1 LGKNKLTLKISLYT
15 QALALVIVGLLAGC
29 QRGEEAGCRS
39 DPAAS
44 APAAKLH
51 LERLERPFFQ
61 IKNAAQGLQF
71 MRAQPAFARYYL
83 QVGQAPSAEA
93 LASSLAQLATNPDL
107 EKLNRETAAAFPD
120 SAALR
125 RDLGTMFGRVK
136 YYFPAFNAPPVAA
149 TYVSGLLGKD
159 IFVNDSL
166 LVLSLDWYIGPKA
179 SYRPDLPQYML
190 RRYRPANL
198 LPTLATAV
206 AGKYVAHKQV
216 APSVLD
222 EMISQGKRLYFAG
235 QVLPCAP
242 DSLLMGYTQKELT
255 RLNFNESKVW
265 GHFLENNL
273 LYSSTPF
280 LIQKY
285 VAERP
290 NVPEI
295 DATCPGRVGQWLG
308 LQIVRKYMAEHPDVT
323 LAKLM
328 SESDAQRILN
338 DSHYRPKKG

>member
-1 LGKNKLTLKISLYT
+1 LKISLYPK
-15 QALALVIVGLLAGC
+15 ALLLAGVALLAGC
-29 QRGEEAGCRS
+29 KQGEEAGCRP
-39 DPAAS
+39 DPAAA
-44 APAAKLH
+44 APAAPLSLKH
-51 LERLERPFFQ
+51 LERSFFQ
-61 IKNAAQGLQF
+61 IKSPAEGLQF
-71 MRAQPAFARYYL
+71 MQANPAFARYYL
-83 QVGQAPSAEA
+83 QVGQAPSANA
-93 LASSLAQLATNPDL
+93 LATSLAQLATNPDL
-107 EKLNRETAAAFPD
+107 EKLGRETATAFPD
-120 SAALR
+120 SASLQ
-125 RDLGTMFGRVK
+125 RDLGTMFGKVK
-136 YYFPAFNAPPVAA
+136 YYFPDFKTPPVAA

-166 LVLSLDWYIGPKA
+166 LVISLDWYIGPKA
-179 SYRPDLPQYML
+179 SYRPDLPGYML

-206 AGKYVAHKQV
+206 AGKYVPRKLT

-235 QVLPCAP
+235 QVLPCSA
-242 DSLLMGYTQKELT
+242 DTLLIGYTRKEMTGLQ
-255 RLNFNESKVW
+255 FNEAKVW

-273 LYSSTPF
+273 LYSTAPF

-308 LQIVRKYMAEHPDVT
+308 LQIIRKYMAEHPNVT
-323 LAKLM
+323 LSQLM
-328 SESDAQRILN
+328 AQADAQRILN
-338 DSHYRPKKG
+338 DSHYRPKKS

>member
-1 LGKNKLTLKISLYT
+1 MNISLYT
-15 QALALVIVGLLAGC
+15 KALLLAGGALLAGC
-29 QRGEEAGCRS
+29 QRGEEAGCRL
-39 DPAAS
+39 DPAAD
-44 APAAKLH
+44 APAVALP
-51 LERLERPFFQ
+51 LQRLERAFFQ
-61 IKNAAQGLQF
+61 IKNPAQGLQF
-71 MRAQPAFARYYL
+71 LQANPAFARYYL
-83 QVGQAPSAEA
+83 QVGQAPSANA
-93 LASSLAQLATNPDL
+93 LAASLAQLATNPDL
-107 EKLNRETAAAFPD
+107 EKLGRETAAAFPD
-120 SAALR
+120 SAGLR
-125 RDLGTMFGRVK
+125 QDLGTMFGKVR
-136 YYFPAFNAPPVAA
+136 YYFPNFKTPPVAA

-166 LVLSLDWYIGPKA
+166 LAISLDWYIGPKA
-179 SYRPDLPQYML
+179 SYRPDLPGYML

-206 AGKYVAHKQV
+206 AGKYVPRKLT

-235 QVLPCAP
+235 RVLPCAP
-242 DSLLMGYTQKELT
+242 DSLLLGYTQKEVTGLV
-255 RLNFNESKVW
+255 FNESKVW

-295 DATCPGRVGQWLG
+295 DATCPGRVGQWVG
-308 LQIVRKYMAEHPDVT
+308 LQIVRKYMAEHPNVT

-328 SESDAQRILN
+328 AEPDAQRILN
-338 DSHYRPKKG
+338 DSHYRPKK

>member
-1 LGKNKLTLKISLYT
+1 
-15 QALALVIVGLLAGC
+15 
-29 QRGEEAGCRS
+29 
-39 DPAAS
+39 
-44 APAAKLH
+44 
-51 LERLERPFFQ
+51 
-61 IKNAAQGLQF
+61 
-71 MRAQPAFARYYL
+71 MRAHPAFARYYL

-93 LASSLAQLATNPDL
+93 MAGSLAQLASNPDL
-107 EKLNRETAAAFPD
+107 EKLNRETATAFPD

-136 YYFPAFNAPPVAA
+136 YYFPTFNVPPVAA

-206 AGKYVAHKQV
+206 AGKYVARKQA

-255 RLNFNESKVW
+255 GLVFNESKVW

-295 DATCPGRVGQWLG
+295 DATCPGRVGQWVG
-308 LQIVRKYMAEHPDVT
+308 LQIVRKYMAEHPEIT
-323 LAKLM
+323 LAKLLA
-328 SESDAQRILN
+328 EPDAQRILN
-338 DSHYRPKKG
+338 DSHYRPKK

>member
-1 LGKNKLTLKISLYT
+1 LKISLYT
-15 QALALVIVGLLAGC
+15 KALLLAGVALLAGC
-29 QRGEEAGCRS
+29 KQGEEAGCRP
-39 DPAAS
+39 DPAAN
-44 APAAKLH
+44 APVAPLPLKH
-51 LERLERPFFQ
+51 LERAFFQ
-61 IKNAAQGLQF
+61 IKNPAQGLQF
-71 MRAQPAFARYYL
+71 MQANPAFARYYL
-83 QVGQAPSAEA
+83 QVGQAPSPNA

-107 EKLNRETAAAFPD
+107 VKLGRETAAAFPD
-120 SAALR
+120 SASLQH
-125 RDLGTMFGRVK
+125 DLGTMFGKVH
-136 YYFPAFNAPPVAA
+136 YYFPDFKTPPVAA

-179 SYRPDLPQYML
+179 SYRPDLPGYML

-206 AGKYVAHKQV
+206 AGKYVPRKLA
-216 APSVLD
+216 APTVLD

-242 DSLLMGYTQKELT
+242 DTLLMGYTRKELSG
-255 RLNFNESKVW
+255 LQFNEAKVW

-308 LQIVRKYMAEHPDVT
+308 LQIIRKYMAEHPDVT
-323 LAKLM
+323 LAQLM
-328 SESDAQRILN
+328 AQADAQRILN
-338 DSHYRPKKG
+338 ESHYRPKKS

>member
-1 LGKNKLTLKISLYT
+1 LKISLYPK
-15 QALALVIVGLLAGC
+15 ALALALAGLLAGC
-29 QRGEEAGCRS
+29 QPGEKAGCRP

-44 APAAKLH
+44 APAASLQ
-51 LERLERPFFQ
+51 LEHLERPFFQ
-61 IKNAAQGLQF
+61 IKNTADGLHFLQ
-71 MRAQPAFARYYL
+71 AHPAFARYYL

-93 LASSLAQLATNPDL
+93 LASGLAQLASNPDL
-107 EKLNRETAAAFPD
+107 QKLGRETATAFAD
-120 SAALR
+120 SAVLQRGLA
-125 RDLGTMFGRVK
+125 TMFGKVN
-136 YYFPAFNAPPVAA
+136 YYFPGFKTPPVTA

-166 LVLSLDWYIGPKA
+166 LVISLDWYIGPKA
-179 SYRPDLPQYML
+179 SYRPDLPGYML
-190 RRYRPANL
+190 RRYHPENL

-206 AGKYVAHKQV
+206 AGKYVPRRPTV

-235 QVLPCAP
+235 QVLPCTP
-242 DSLLMGYTQKELT
+242 DSLLMGYTRKEL
-255 RLNFNESKVW
+255 RGLEANEGKVW
-265 GHFLENNL
+265 GHFLENNI
-273 LYSSTPF
+273 LYSTTPF

-295 DATCPGRVGQWLG
+295 DATCPGRVGQWVG
-308 LQIVRKYMAEHPDVT
+308 LQIIRKYMAEHADVT

-328 SESDAQRILN
+328 AEPNSQRILN
-338 DSHYRPKKG
+338 ESHYRPKKP

>member
-1 LGKNKLTLKISLYT
+1 M
-15 QALALVIVGLLAGC
+15 AGLLAGC
-29 QRGEEAGCRS
+29 QAKEEAGCRP
-39 DPAAS
+39 DPAAN
-44 APAAKLH
+44 APAAPLH
-51 LERLERPFFQ
+51 LTHLEQPFFQ
-61 IKNAAQGLQF
+61 IKNPAEGLQF
-71 MRAQPAFARYYL
+71 MRAHPAFSRYYL

-93 LASSLAQLATNPDL
+93 LASSLAQMAANPGL
-107 EKLNRETAAAFPD
+107 VKLRQETAAAFPD
-120 SAALR
+120 SAGLR
-125 RDLGTMFGRVK
+125 RELATMFGRVQ
-136 YYFPAFNAPPVAA
+136 YYFPTFKTPPVAA

-166 LVLSLDWYIGPKA
+166 LVLSLDWYAGPKA
-179 SYRPDLPQYML
+179 SYRPDLPGYML

-206 AGKYVAHKQV
+206 AGKYIPRKLT

-242 DSLLMGYTQKELT
+242 DSLLMGYTGKELT
-255 RLNFNESKVW
+255 GLKFNEAKVW
-265 GHFLENNL
+265 GHFLERNL
-273 LYSSTPF
+273 LYATTPF

-295 DATCPGRVGQWLG
+295 DATCPGRVGQWVG
-308 LQIVRKYMAEHPDVT
+308 LQIIRKYMAEHPEVT

-328 SESDAQRILN
+328 AQPDAQRILN
-338 DSHYRPKKG
+338 DSHYRPKK

>member
-1 LGKNKLTLKISLYT
+1 LKISLYPK
-15 QALALVIVGLLAGC
+15 ALLLAGVALLAGC
-29 QRGEEAGCRS
+29 KQGEEAGCRP
-39 DPAAS
+39 DPAAN
-44 APAAKLH
+44 APAASLPLKH
-51 LERLERPFFQ
+51 LERAFFQ
-61 IKNAAQGLQF
+61 IKNPSQGLQF
-71 MRAQPAFARYYL
+71 IQANPAFARYYL
-83 QVGQAPSAEA
+83 QVGQAPSPNA
-93 LASSLAQLATNPDL
+93 LATSLAQLATNPDL
-107 EKLNRETAAAFPD
+107 EKLGRETATAFPD
-120 SAALR
+120 SAGLQ
-125 RDLGTMFGRVK
+125 RDLGTMFGKVK
-136 YYFPAFNAPPVAA
+136 YYFPDFKTPPIAA

-179 SYRPDLPQYML
+179 SYRPDLPGYML

-206 AGKYVAHKQV
+206 AGKYVPRKLA

-242 DSLLMGYTQKELT
+242 DSLLMGYTGKELSG
-255 RLNFNESKVW
+255 LKFNEAKVW

-295 DATCPGRVGQWLG
+295 DATCPGRVGQWVG
-308 LQIVRKYMAEHPDVT
+308 LQIIRKYMTEHSGVT
-323 LAKLM
+323 LAQLM
-328 SESDAQRILN
+328 AQTDAQRILN
-338 DSHYRPKKG
+338 ESHYRPKKQ